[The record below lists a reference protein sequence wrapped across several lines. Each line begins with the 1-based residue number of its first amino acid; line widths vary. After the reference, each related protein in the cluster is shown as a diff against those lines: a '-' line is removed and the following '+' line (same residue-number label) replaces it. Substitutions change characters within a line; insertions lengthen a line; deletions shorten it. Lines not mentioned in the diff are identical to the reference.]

1 MQVITYS
8 SHPLL
13 PWYVAGW
20 VTFCAVAAAVV
31 FRDREVL
38 CRGWRAY
45 WGYLTVPWK
54 LAVFAPAFLFVSFGG

>member
-20 VTFCAVAAAVV
+20 VTFCAVAAVVV
-31 FRDREVL
+31 FRDREVVR
-38 CRGWRAY
+38 RGWRAY
-45 WGYLTVPWK
+45 WGYLTI
-54 LAVFAPAFLFVSFGG
+54 PATGCHASGVGDRVA